1 MKYNVGDLVFIKD
14 FNSSSFHWNHP
25 GQPLQGHS
33 HLIGTFGIITVAE
46 KYNHIFKGFKGSS
59 EKDNSYVWYSQVDG
73 KEYHFYEEEL
83 TGEII

>member
-1 MKYNVGDLVFIKD
+1 MKYSVGDLVLIKD
-14 FNSSSFHWNHP
+14 DNSNSFHWNHP
-25 GQPLQGHS
+25 GQPLLVHS

-46 KYNHIFKGFKGSS
+46 KYNHIFKGPS

-73 KEYHFYEEEL
+73 KEYHFYEDEL